1 MVIQYLKK
9 GLTYLKGV
17 ILLPI
22 QLLVNLSV
30 ALLWMFLQDQWS
42 ILSFFSGYLVWV
54 FIVFSMRRF
63 FPTRFYLL
71 SLLAISKLLL
81 VFIQELISSSVLVV
95 KQVIRPKINITP
107 GIFKL
112 ETELEGD
119 LEVTLLSLL
128 ITLTPGSVVI
138 DVSDDGKVFYVH
150 AMDIPESSDAVIKSK
165 NAFEKAIKDVTRYV

>member
-1 MVIQYLKK
+1 
-9 GLTYLKGV
+9 LKGV

-42 ILSFFSGYLVWV
+42 ILSFFSGYLVGV

-128 ITLTPGSVVI
+128 ITLTPGSVVME
-138 DVSDDGKVFYVH
+138 VSPEGNVLYIH
-150 AMDIPESSDAVIKSK
+150 AMDVEQSKDALLSQLG
-165 NAFEKAIKDVTRYV
+165 NFEKAIMEVTR